1 MNEIGKSTA
10 RVFVSSA
17 NTTNWL
23 YSDTNTSLNVPI
35 NPFVLGDGDPAQFTI
50 SLESASIP
58 LSIWTINS
66 TNNVLRF
73 NDRKSFII
81 DEGNYAISGLIT
93 YLNAYNDGIFN
104 NTGVFV
110 FSYDSVNN
118 RIKVI
123 SYDTSSPFAT
133 SLKISTETTCQ
144 KILGFVSGT
153 YTTIDVATGKP
164 FNKATNQVNLTF
176 TTGILI
182 ALNNLQLQNR
192 DNQATSSGGTILTR
206 IPINCPL
213 YRILTF
219 YNPQPMQTI
228 LTNRVISTL
237 EIRLLNDDYTPL
249 VLQGNPNYNLT
260 FRIDYLR
267 QTITD
272 IPKNPIQQAREIRNQ
287 QLKQIGNDFK
297 PRYLNNGKPSQV
309 ISQNQQENQQEN
321 QQDES
326 SSK

>member
-1 MNEIGKSTA
+1 MNESGKSTS
-10 RVFVSSA
+10 RVFVSSSI
-17 NTTNWL
+17 TTNWV

-35 NPFVLGDGDPAQFTI
+35 NPFILADADPAVFTI

-81 DEGNYAISGLIT
+81 DYGNYSITGLIT
-93 YLNAYNDGIFN
+93 YLNDYDDGIFD

-123 SYDTSSPFAT
+123 SYDIAPPFAT

-144 KILGFVSGT
+144 KITGFVVGT
-153 YTTIDVATGKP
+153 YTTIDPVTSKP
-164 FNKATNQVNLTF
+164 FNNATNQVNLTF

-192 DNQATSSGGTILTR
+192 DNQATGSGGTILTR

-228 LTNRVISTL
+228 VTNRVISNL
-237 EIRLLNDDYTPL
+237 DIHLLNDDYTAL
-249 VLQGNPNYNLT
+249 TLQGNPNFNLT
-260 FRIDYLR
+260 FRIDYLK
-267 QTITD
+267 QTPTM
-272 IPKNPIQQAREIRNQ
+272 IPQNPIQVARELRNK
-287 QLKQIGNDFK
+287 QLSLMNATSNYK
-297 PRYLNNGKPSQV
+297 PRDLTSVTGATKIIKPAV
-309 ISQNQQENQQEN
+309 TEPPI
-321 QQDES
+321 
-326 SSK
+326 K

>member
-1 MNEIGKSTA
+1 MNESGKSTS

-17 NTTNWL
+17 ITSNWV
-23 YSDTNTSLNVPI
+23 YSDTNTSINVPI
-35 NPFVLGDGDPAQFTI
+35 NPFILADGDPAVFTL

-81 DEGNYAISGLIT
+81 DYGNYSITGLTT

-123 SYDTSSPFAT
+123 SYDTGSPFAT

-144 KILGFVSGT
+144 KLLGFVVGT

-164 FNKATNQVNLTF
+164 FNLATNQVNLTF

-182 ALNNLQLQNR
+182 AINNLQLQNR
-192 DNQATSSGGTILTR
+192 DNQALGSGGTILIR

-219 YNPQPMQTI
+219 YNPQPSQTI
-228 LTNRVISTL
+228 VTNRVISNL
-237 EIRLLNDDYTPL
+237 DIRLLNDDYTPL
-249 VLQGNPNYNLT
+249 ILQGNPNFNLT
-260 FRIDYLR
+260 FRIDYLK
-267 QTITD
+267 QTPTSILL
-272 IPKNPIQQAREIRNQ
+272 NPIQVARELRNK
-287 QLKQIGNDFK
+287 QLSQMNQTSNFK
-297 PRYLNNGKPSQV
+297 PRDLTSVTKPQIIRDAIKTDV
-309 ISQNQQENQQEN
+309 AN
-321 QQDES
+321 
-326 SSK
+326 